1 MSEFQ
6 QLEKQLGQ
14 FKPWQLTAFSAALT
28 ERMLPN
34 FTLFS
39 RLLEFGDAVQ
49 VRRILDGVW
58 ESLSGGASMNF
69 EVQLDHVEDNMPSL
83 DEFDMY
89 GAMPALDA
97 VVALYSTLVCIV
109 EQDSSEAASIADLS
123 RECVATFIEVN
134 EADPQLSDAE
144 LMRFISTHEL
154 MQDEDA
160 FQEEVIERLAS
171 QEQPN
176 RQFIQSLKA
185 LAVNEGVSNIG
196 ISDSEE

>member
-1 MSEFQ
+1 MSDIQ
-6 QLEKQLGQ
+6 QLDAQLGEM
-14 FKPWQLTAFSAALT
+14 KPWQLTAFSAALT

-58 ESLSGGASMNF
+58 EQLAGGASMNF
-69 EVQLDHVEDNMPSL
+69 EVQLDHVEANMPSL

-97 VVALYSTLVCIV
+97 VVALYSTLVCIL
-109 EQDSSEAASIADLS
+109 EADPAEAASIADLS

-144 LMRFISTHEL
+144 LMRYIATHDL

-160 FQEEVIERLAS
+160 FQEEVLERLLAT
-171 QEQPN
+171 EHPN
-176 RQFIQSLKA
+176 REFIKNLRT
-185 LAVNEGVSNIG
+185 LAINEGVSNLG
-196 ISDSEE
+196 ISDNE

>member
-6 QLEKQLGQ
+6 QLHKQIGQ

-34 FTLFS
+34 FMLFA
-39 RLLEFGDAVQ
+39 RLIEFGDAQQ
-49 VRRILDGVW
+49 VRRIMDGVW
-58 ESLSGGASMNF
+58 DHLSGGAKMNF
-69 EVQLDHVEDNMPSL
+69 EVQLDHIEANMPSL
-83 DEFDMY
+83 DEYDMY

-97 VVALYSTLVCIV
+97 VVALYSTLVCIL
-109 EQDSSEAASIADLS
+109 EQDPAEAINIADLS
-123 RECVATFIEVN
+123 RESVATFIEVN

-144 LMRFISTHEL
+144 LMRFISTHDL

-160 FQEEVIERLAS
+160 FQEDVFIKLSA
-171 QEQPN
+171 QDQPN
-176 RQFIQSLKA
+176 PQFIQMLRSFSM
-185 LAVNEGVSNIG
+185 NEGVSNIG

>member
-1 MSEFQ
+1 MSDIQ
-6 QLEKQLGQ
+6 QLEAQLGKL
-14 FKPWQLTAFSAALT
+14 KPWQLTAFAAALT

-34 FTLFS
+34 YTLFS
-39 RLLEFGDAVQ
+39 RLLEFGNAEQ

-58 ESLSGGASMNF
+58 EHLAGGASMNF

-97 VVALYSTLVCIV
+97 VVALYSTLVCIL
-109 EQDSSEAASIADLS
+109 ESDPAEAASIADLS
-123 RECVATFIEVN
+123 RESVATFIEVN

-144 LMRFISTHEL
+144 LMRFIASHDL

-160 FQEEVIERLAS
+160 FQEELLERLQA
-171 QEQPN
+171 QQQAN
-176 RQFIQSLKA
+176 KAFIRDLRE
-185 LAVNEGVSNIG
+185 LAGNQGVSNLG
-196 ISDSEE
+196 ISDSE

>member
-1 MSEFQ
+1 MSDIQ
-6 QLEKQLGQ
+6 QLEAQLGKL
-14 FKPWQLTAFSAALT
+14 KPWQLTAFAAALT

-39 RLLEFGDAVQ
+39 RLLEFGDAQQ

-58 ESLSGGASMNF
+58 EHLAGGASMNF

-97 VVALYSTLVCIV
+97 VVALYSTLVCIL
-109 EQDSSEAASIADLS
+109 ESDPAEAANIADLS

-144 LMRFISTHEL
+144 LMRFIAAHDL

-160 FQEEVIERLAS
+160 FQEEVLERL
-171 QEQPN
+171 QDQQQPN
-176 RQFIQSLKA
+176 KAFIRDIRE
-185 LAVNEGVSNIG
+185 LAGNQGVSNLG
-196 ISDSEE
+196 ISDNE

>member
-6 QLEKQLGQ
+6 SLDKQLGKL
-14 FKPWQLTAFSAALT
+14 KPWQLTAFSAALT

-39 RLLEFGDAVQ
+39 RLLEFGDAEQ
-49 VRRILDGVW
+49 IRRILDGVW
-58 ESLSGGASMNF
+58 EHLSGGASMNF

-83 DEFDMY
+83 EEFDMY

-97 VVALYSTLVCIV
+97 VVALYSTLVCIL
-109 EQDSSEAASIADLS
+109 EKDASEAASVADLS

-144 LMRFISTHEL
+144 IMRFIATHDL

-160 FQEEVIERLAS
+160 FQEEVLARLME
-171 QEQPN
+171 QEQTS
-176 RQFIQSLKA
+176 RDFIKQLRL
-185 LAVNEGVSNIG
+185 LAVNEGVSNLG
-196 ISDSEE
+196 ISDKDS

>member
-1 MSEFQ
+1 MSDFQ
-6 QLEKQLGQ
+6 QLEKQLGKL
-14 FKPWQLTAFSAALT
+14 KPWQLTAFSAALT

-39 RLLEFGDAVQ
+39 RLLEFGDTAQ

-58 ESLSGGASMNF
+58 QHLAGGASMNF

-97 VVALYSTLVCIV
+97 VVALYSTLVCII
-109 EQDSSEAASIADLS
+109 EEDPSEAANIADLS

-134 EADPQLSDAE
+134 QADPQLSDAE
-144 LMRFISTHEL
+144 IMRFISTHDL

-160 FQEEVIERLAS
+160 FQEEIISRLVS
-171 QEQPN
+171 QEHPN
-176 RQFIQSLKA
+176 REFIKQLRV
-185 LAVNEGVSNIG
+185 LAVNEGVSNLG
-196 ISDSEE
+196 ISDTDS

>member
-1 MSEFQ
+1 MSDIQ
-6 QLEKQLGQ
+6 QLEAQLGQ
-14 FKPWQLTAFSAALT
+14 MKPWQLTAFSAALT

-58 ESLSGGASMNF
+58 EQLAGGASMNF
-69 EVQLDHVEDNMPSL
+69 EVQLDHVEANMPSL

-97 VVALYSTLVCIV
+97 VVALYSTLVCIL
-109 EQDSSEAASIADLS
+109 EADPAEAASIADLS

-144 LMRFISTHEL
+144 LMRYIATHDL

-160 FQEEVIERLAS
+160 FQEEVLERLLAT
-171 QEQPN
+171 EHPN
-176 RQFIQSLKA
+176 REFIKSLRT
-185 LAVNEGVSNIG
+185 LAINEGVSNLG
-196 ISDSEE
+196 ISDNE

>member
-6 QLEKQLGQ
+6 QLHKQIGQ

-34 FTLFS
+34 FMLFA
-39 RLLEFGDAVQ
+39 RLIEFGDAQQ
-49 VRRILDGVW
+49 VRRIMDGVW
-58 ESLSGGASMNF
+58 DNLSGGAKMNF
-69 EVQLDHVEDNMPSL
+69 EVQLDHIEANMPSL
-83 DEFDMY
+83 DEYDMY

-97 VVALYSTLVCIV
+97 VVALYSTLVCIL
-109 EQDSSEAASIADLS
+109 EQDPAEAINIADLS
-123 RECVATFIEVN
+123 RESVATFIEVN

-144 LMRFISTHEL
+144 LMRFISTHDL

-160 FQEEVIERLAS
+160 FQEDVFIKLSA
-171 QEQPN
+171 QDQPN
-176 RQFIQSLKA
+176 PQFIQMLRSFSM
-185 LAVNEGVSNIG
+185 NEGVSNIG